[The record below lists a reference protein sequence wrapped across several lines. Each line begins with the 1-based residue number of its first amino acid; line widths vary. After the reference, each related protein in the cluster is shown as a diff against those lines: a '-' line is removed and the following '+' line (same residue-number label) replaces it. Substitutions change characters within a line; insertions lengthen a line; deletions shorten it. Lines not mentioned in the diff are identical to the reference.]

1 MDDAEIEQ
9 SLSQA
14 LEEDALRGNE
24 FGEYHPSQVSG
35 CPLKVFFDYM
45 TEAETALNHWLLQ
58 GTAVHYWLQETG
70 VLSKALH
77 KAGYHELDTEY
88 EVPTKTRI
96 APGVYITGTCDILAH
111 DGDNTAIMDIKY
123 SSVNPDTQPKRVFK
137 YFTQVNTYSHMFG
150 ADEHALILV
159 NNRSD
164 NIPKDGIQVLSGEPS
179 EDNWEKVKERAIGIH
194 EALNSAGYQDGV
206 RWNHSELEGEIKSFW
221 KDVMEPFPKDSVPTY
236 SKECQYCD
244 HSDIC
249 PVEQGKLG
257 GVGSFKGGR

>member
-1 MDDAEIEQ
+1 MDGDQIEE
-9 SLSQA
+9 SLGQA
-14 LEEDALRGNE
+14 LEEDAIRGNT

-77 KAGYHELDTEY
+77 QAGYHELDTKY
-88 EVPTKTRI
+88 EVPTKKRI
-96 APGVYITGTCDILAH
+96 APGVYITGTCDVLTH
-111 DGDNTAIMDIKY
+111 DGDDTAIMDIKY
-123 SSVNPDTQPKRVFK
+123 SSVNPNTQPERVFK

-150 ADEHALILV
+150 ADEHALVLV

-164 NIPKDGIQVLSGEPS
+164 NIPENGIQVLDGEPS
-179 EDNWEKVKERAIGIH
+179 EDNWEKVKERAKAIH
-194 EALNSAGYQDGV
+194 TALEDAGYPEGE
-206 RWNHSELEGEIKSFW
+206 RWAHSELGTQGSDFW
-221 KDVMEPFPKDSVPTY
+221 KDVTEPFPKEAMPTY
-236 SKECQYCD
+236 NKECNYCD
-244 HSDIC
+244 HSEVC

-257 GVGSFKGGR
+257 GIGSFKGGR